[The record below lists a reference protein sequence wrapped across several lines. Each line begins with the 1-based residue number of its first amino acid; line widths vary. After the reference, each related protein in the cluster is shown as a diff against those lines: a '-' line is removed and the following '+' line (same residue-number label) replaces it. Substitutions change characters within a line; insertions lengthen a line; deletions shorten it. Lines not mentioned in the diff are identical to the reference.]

1 MKQIYLDY
9 CADTPPDSSVLQIY
23 ADTAVSCFANPNSVH
38 PAGEQ
43 AKQII
48 QASLETIADLLHIYP
63 EEMIFTSSAS
73 EANNL
78 AIKGLSFSSRRRGKH
93 IVTTFLEHSSVSGA
107 LTFLQEQGWEIDM
120 IHLDEQGR
128 TDLNHLKKILR
139 KDAVLCSVC
148 AVDSELGIIQPVA
161 EIAELLKQYPNCC
174 FHVDATQAAGKIP
187 LDIIM
192 QADLVSLAPHKF
204 YGLKGCGILVK
215 KQDIILEPLIHGGAS
230 TTLYRSGTPDA
241 PAVAACAHA
250 LKLAMQKLPER
261 MEHVRKLNQ
270 FLRENLLQNSR
281 FRINSPEHAVP
292 HILNVSVNGIKGEE
306 MRRRLSSQN
315 VCISV
320 KSACAV
326 LNTPS
331 RAVMALTHDRKNAL
345 SSWRIS
351 LSHLTTLEELEEFLF
366 LLKQEI
372 QIS

>member
-9 CADTPPDSSVLQIY
+9 CADTPPDSGVLQIY

-43 AKQII
+43 AKQIMRV
-48 QASLETIADLLHIYP
+48 SLGTIAELLHIRP
-63 EEMIFTSSAS
+63 EEIIFTGSAS

-78 AIKGLSFSSRRRGKH
+78 AVKGLAFSSRRRGKH

-128 TDLNHLKKILR
+128 TDLNHLKKLLR
-139 KDAVLCSVC
+139 KDTVLCSVC

-161 EIAELLKQYPNCC
+161 EIAELLQSYPNCC

-187 LDIIM
+187 LEAVM
-192 QADLVSLAPHKF
+192 QADLISFAPHKF
-204 YGLKGCGILVK
+204 YGLKGCGILIK
-215 KQDIILEPLIHGGAS
+215 KQNSILEPLIHGGAS
-230 TTLYRSGTPDA
+230 TTLYRSGTPDT
-241 PAVAACAHA
+241 PAAAACAEA
-250 LKLAMQKLPER
+250 LKLAVQKLPER
-261 MEHVRKLNQ
+261 TEHVRKLNQ
-270 FLRENLLQNSR
+270 FLREKLLQNSR
-281 FRINSPEHAVP
+281 IRINSPEHAVP
-292 HILNVSVNGIKGEE
+292 HILNISVNGIKGEE
-306 MRRRLSSQN
+306 MHRRLSSQN

-326 LNTPS
+326 PNTPS
-331 RAVMALTHDRKNAL
+331 RAVMALTHDRKNAF

-351 LSHLTTLEELEEFLF
+351 LSHLTAPEELEEFLF
-366 LLKQEI
+366 RLEQEM
-372 QIS
+372 QRF